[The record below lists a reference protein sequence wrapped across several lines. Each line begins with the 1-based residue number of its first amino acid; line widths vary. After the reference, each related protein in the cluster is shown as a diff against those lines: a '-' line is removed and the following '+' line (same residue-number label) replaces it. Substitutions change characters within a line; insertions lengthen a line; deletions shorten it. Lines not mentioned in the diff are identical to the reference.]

1 MSQYLDQLIK
11 LSKCDGQIS
20 DFEPQIKAQKEKL
33 TVFMQNADNLSKS
46 ITEIKTELEEIKSK
60 KVKNEIHLA
69 ELKDK
74 LDEISKKSNIVK
86 TEKEV
91 KALQLEE
98 EIAKEQIEFAHEEIV
113 RYDELTTT
121 KEEKLAELEKELAE
135 EKEVTKEM
143 EVAVEEQIT
152 ALQEERAEV
161 SKTRGEI
168 VTKIEPKILTF
179 YEKIRRWAKDKAVVP
194 VKKQACYGCF
204 MKLNDRVYTEVV
216 RADEIVTCP
225 HCGRI
230 LYKEDEEEVA

>member
-1 MSQYLDQLIK
+1 MSQYLDQLIQ

-33 TVFMQNADNLSKS
+33 TVFMQNADELAKS
-46 ITEIKTELEEIKSK
+46 IEDIKAELEEIKSK
-60 KVKNEIHLA
+60 KVKNEVHLA

-74 LDEISKKSNIVK
+74 LDDIAKKNKVIK
-86 TEKEV
+86 TEKEM

-113 RYDELTTT
+113 RYDDLTSS
-121 KEEKLAELEKELAE
+121 KDERLAELEKELAE
-135 EKEVTKEM
+135 EQEATKEM
-143 EVAVEEQIT
+143 EQAVEDQIK
-152 ALQEERAEV
+152 ALQDERAEV
-161 SKTRGEI
+161 SKKRGEI

-179 YEKIRRWAKDKAVVP
+179 YEKIKRWAKDKAVVP

-204 MKLNDRVYTEVV
+204 MKLNDRVYTEVL

-230 LYKEDEEEVA
+230 LYKEEEEA

>member
-1 MSQYLDQLIK
+1 MSQYLDQLIQ
-11 LSKCDGQIS
+11 LAKCDGQIS

-33 TVFMQNADNLSKS
+33 TVFMQNADELAKS
-46 ITEIKTELEEIKSK
+46 IEDIKVELDEIKSK
-60 KVKNEIHLA
+60 RVKNEIHLA

-74 LDEISKKSNIVK
+74 LDDIAKKNKIIK
-86 TEKEV
+86 TEKEM

-113 RYDELTTT
+113 RYDELTSS

-135 EKEVTKEM
+135 EQDATKEM
-143 EVAVEEQIT
+143 EAAVEDQIK
-152 ALQEERAEV
+152 ALQDERAEV
-161 SKTRGEI
+161 SKQRADI
-168 VTKIEPKILTF
+168 VTKIEPKIMTF

-204 MKLNDRVYTEVV
+204 MKINDRVYTEVL

-230 LYKEDEEEVA
+230 LYKEDDEA

>member
-33 TVFMQNADNLSKS
+33 TIFMQNADELTKS
-46 ITEIKTELEEIKSK
+46 IEDIKVELEDIKSK
-60 KVKNEIHLA
+60 RVKNEVHLA

-74 LDEISKKSNIVK
+74 LDDIAKKNKVIK
-86 TEKEV
+86 TEKEM

-113 RYDELTTT
+113 RYDSLTTS
-121 KEEKLAELEKELAE
+121 KEERLAELEKELAE
-135 EKEVTKEM
+135 EQEATKEM
-143 EVAVEEQIT
+143 EAAVEDQIKS
-152 ALQEERAEV
+152 LQSERAEV
-161 SKTRGEI
+161 SKQRGEI

-179 YEKIRRWAKDKAVVP
+179 YEKIKRWAKDKAVVP

-204 MKLNDRVYTEVV
+204 MKINDRVYTEVL

-230 LYKEDEEEVA
+230 IYKEEEEA

>member
-1 MSQYLDQLIK
+1 MSQYLDQLIQ
-11 LSKCDGQIS
+11 LSKCDGQIA
-20 DFEPQIKAQKEKL
+20 DFEPQIKSQKEKL
-33 TVFMQNADNLSKS
+33 TVFMQNADELTKS
-46 ITEIKTELEEIKSK
+46 IEEIKVELDEIKSK
-60 KVKNEIHLA
+60 RVKNEIHLA

-74 LDEISKKSNIVK
+74 LDDIAKKNKVIK
-86 TEKEV
+86 TEKEM

-113 RYDELTTT
+113 RYDELTNA

-135 EKEVTKEM
+135 EQEATKEM
-143 EVAVEEQIT
+143 EAAVEDQIK
-152 ALQEERAEV
+152 ALQDERAEV
-161 SKTRGEI
+161 SKQRADI
-168 VTKIEPKILTF
+168 VTKIEPKIMTF

-204 MKLNDRVYTEVV
+204 MKINDRVYTEVL

-230 LYKEDEEEVA
+230 LYKEDEEEV

>member
-1 MSQYLDQLIK
+1 MSQYLDQLIQ

-33 TVFMQNADNLSKS
+33 TVFMQNADELAKS
-46 ITEIKTELEEIKSK
+46 IEEIKTELEEIKSK

-74 LDEISKKSNIVK
+74 LDDIAKKNKVIK
-86 TEKEV
+86 TEKEM

-113 RYDELTTT
+113 RYDDLTSS
-121 KEEKLAELEKELAE
+121 KEERLGELEKELAE
-135 EKEVTKEM
+135 EQEATKEM
-143 EVAVEEQIT
+143 EAAVEDQIK
-152 ALQEERAEV
+152 ALQDERAEV
-161 SKTRGEI
+161 SKQRGEI

-179 YEKIRRWAKDKAVVP
+179 YEKVKRWAKDKAVVP

-204 MKLNDRVYTEVV
+204 MKLNDRVYTEVL

-230 LYKEDEEEVA
+230 LYKEEEEA